1 MGEVYRAYDRSH
13 QREVAVKL
21 LIESLSKD
29 REYRARFEREAR
41 IAAGLREQH
50 IIPIHR
56 FGEIDNRLFI
66 DMRLVDGE
74 DLGKLL
80 AREGAL
86 APGRAVRIAAQ
97 VAAALDAAHLAG
109 LVHRDV
115 KPANVLIAR
124 TATAAA
130 DSVYL
135 ADFGI
140 ARAGDAGTN
149 ERLTMT
155 GVTIGTPDY
164 MAPERFTDGTAD
176 HRADIY
182 ALGCMLYEMLSGHKP
197 FAAEG
202 VLALAYKHV
211 NEEAPRLCAARP
223 DLPRALDEVVHR
235 SMAKDPVHRY
245 RSAGE
250 LAAAAEA
257 ALAPAGGS
265 VPQPG
270 RPRRP
275 PGTSTRT
282 YPAPPPDW
290 SPLAAGRR
298 WPRWFYDLAP
308 AVGPA
313 VTGRWPSATDYVR
326 AIQAGVALPSGAGVQ
341 GAALVRDGLGMP
353 ATSSGQNAVVF
364 ELEHAEGALA
374 LRCFTRSPEDAAA
387 RYRALAPVLA
397 SSGCDVVAPARWVD
411 AAVTVGNERWPA
423 VVMPWVSGLPLTT
436 AVEDRLEHRG
446 ELTRLAEAWLTA
458 VRDMWDAGLA
468 HGDLQ
473 CGNILVDRSGE
484 LHLVD
489 LDGFYV
495 PSLHK
500 PPAELGHPDFQHP
513 RRSAAHWGTDMDA
526 FSGLAIYL
534 GLRALAADPRIWR
547 FNSGENLV
555 LARDDYERPGHTPVW
570 AELRASPDLEVVG
583 LTEALIGA
591 CRSPDPPSIA
601 EVRRILDGRGA
612 TGPTPYW
619 LAPTMVHSPV
629 SSGPPSAKWW
639 VDEPETVASTPAAA
653 VRGPSGLA
661 NRLGRNAVV
670 TGLTAG
676 LACALLIIITYA
688 VLGDSIPLGG
698 RAPLLVALAGGIL
711 TAGLAAIPR
720 ATMGAVRSAG
730 SSGLVGGLLGA
741 VLSLVALGAFEAVA
755 YTAIPTQGQ
764 ATAPLIAAWTLCAMS
779 IGVAA
784 GVVRRSG
791 RAVVSGLLGGI
802 VGGFLGGLVHWA
814 SGPEFYEIDGSGY
827 LYFDPLDPATQLAV
841 FLACASIGVAI
852 GLVDRVRRTSWLTVI
867 EGRLRGREVILD
879 RREATIGSAGSATL
893 RLGGDAGVRPVHAV
907 LSRDQGGYSLRC
919 HGPVEINGRASPP
932 SRRINLASGDVLQV
946 GGSFIRF
953 EHRESR

>member
-1 MGEVYRAYDRSH
+1 MVGNVFGTYELRLLLGRGGMGEVYRAYDRSH

-257 ALAPAGGS
+257 ALAPAGRS

-270 RPRRP
+270 LPRR
-275 PGTSTRT
+275 
-282 YPAPPPDW
+282 
-290 SPLAAGRR
+290 
-298 WPRWFYDLAP
+298 
-308 AVGPA
+308 
-313 VTGRWPSATDYVR
+313 
-326 AIQAGVALPSGAGVQ
+326 
-341 GAALVRDGLGMP
+341 
-353 ATSSGQNAVVF
+353 
-364 ELEHAEGALA
+364 
-374 LRCFTRSPEDAAA
+374 
-387 RYRALAPVLA
+387 
-397 SSGCDVVAPARWVD
+397 
-411 AAVTVGNERWPA
+411 
-423 VVMPWVSGLPLTT
+423 
-436 AVEDRLEHRG
+436 
-446 ELTRLAEAWLTA
+446 
-458 VRDMWDAGLA
+458 
-468 HGDLQ
+468 
-473 CGNILVDRSGE
+473 
-484 LHLVD
+484 
-489 LDGFYV
+489 
-495 PSLHK
+495 
-500 PPAELGHPDFQHP
+500 
-513 RRSAAHWGTDMDA
+513 
-526 FSGLAIYL
+526 
-534 GLRALAADPRIWR
+534 
-547 FNSGENLV
+547 
-555 LARDDYERPGHTPVW
+555 
-570 AELRASPDLEVVG
+570 
-583 LTEALIGA
+583 
-591 CRSPDPPSIA
+591 
-601 EVRRILDGRGA
+601 
-612 TGPTPYW
+612 
-619 LAPTMVHSPV
+619 
-629 SSGPPSAKWW
+629 
-639 VDEPETVASTPAAA
+639 
-653 VRGPSGLA
+653 
-661 NRLGRNAVV
+661 
-670 TGLTAG
+670 
-676 LACALLIIITYA
+676 
-688 VLGDSIPLGG
+688 
-698 RAPLLVALAGGIL
+698 
-711 TAGLAAIPR
+711 
-720 ATMGAVRSAG
+720 
-730 SSGLVGGLLGA
+730 LVGGLLGA

-755 YTAIPTQGQ
+755 YTTHTHPGPGHGPADRRLDALRDVHRRGGRDRPPLRAGGGQ
-764 ATAPLIAAWTLCAMS
+764 RTA
-779 IGVAA
+779 
-784 GVVRRSG
+784 
-791 RAVVSGLLGGI
+791 GGI

-814 SGPEFYEIDGSGY
+814 SGPEFFEID
-827 LYFDPLDPATQLAV
+827 
-841 FLACASIGVAI
+841 AI
-852 GLVDRVRRTSWLTVI
+852 NAPVWI
-867 EGRLRGREVILD
+867 EPMARGWHAHVHRAEPGR
-879 RREATIGSAGSATL
+879 
-893 RLGGDAGVRPVHAV
+893 
-907 LSRDQGGYSLRC
+907 
-919 HGPVEINGRASPP
+919 
-932 SRRINLASGDVLQV
+932 
-946 GGSFIRF
+946 
-953 EHRESR
+953 